1 VYSKIQRYSP
11 TDSAKTFE
19 KPVSR
24 KAGVKF
30 HPKQVLDLM
39 RLGTQL
45 PEPIAQSKHQLIEAY
60 IDVSENRQLFRWNCN
75 CVKNGINL
83 KLVLIFNIFMQHDI
97 LFV

>member
-1 VYSKIQRYSP
+1 MCSKIQRYSP

-30 HPKQVLDLM
+30 HPKQVLDLV

-45 PEPIAQSKHQLIEAY
+45 PEPISQSKRQLLEAY
-60 IDVSENRQLFRWNCN
+60 IDVS
-75 CVKNGINL
+75 
-83 KLVLIFNIFMQHDI
+83 QHVQYI
-97 LFV
+97 LWCSSVIYYNFGHCSKTC